1 MITRLLHPSSPLC
14 KKILS
19 FPIGKMK
26 NFILA
31 PPDAKSI
38 KPNFSVRLY
47 CCCIN
52 CLLGEGMQPL
62 SLCESTLV
70 RLLLCAKSSNN
81 GILLSK
87 VFLSPVIKLY
97 APFAGKKQH
106 FRLIKCL
113 ELEKV
118 SFEMGRKE
126 KICIAK
132 EAHCV

>member
-1 MITRLLHPSSPLC
+1 
-14 KKILS
+14 
-19 FPIGKMK
+19 
-26 NFILA
+26 
-31 PPDAKSI
+31 
-38 KPNFSVRLY
+38 
-47 CCCIN
+47 
-52 CLLGEGMQPL
+52 MQPL

-70 RLLLCAKSSNN
+70 RLLLLCAKSSNN

-113 ELEKV
+113 ELEKL
-118 SFEMGRKE
+118 SFEMGGKE

-132 EAHCV
+132 EALLCLKIPKKFSLLSLRAVLL